1 MPFQQTPPELGNQY
15 EDDRV
20 LRSYLARVLP
30 SEMLREIEG
39 SLSEMGE
46 LAGGELYQLQLQDRL
61 NEPKLTQ
68 WDAWGNRVDAI
79 ELTPLWRKAER
90 IAAEHGVVAI
100 AYEQKHGAL
109 SRVHQCAVAYLFT
122 PSTDIYSC
130 SLAMTDG
137 AARTLISSGNQAL
150 IDRAVPHLT
159 TRDPE
164 QFWTSGQWMTELT
177 GGSDVGLS
185 ETVAREDLFALRA
198 QCGRDARGPSNCG
211 LSALESSADDS
222 GGRDARGPS
231 VRDARDLNPEGSD
244 LSDDPEG
251 SAATYR
257 LYGRKW
263 FTSAVSA
270 QIALT
275 LARPEGNP
283 PGSKGLAL
291 FYVETRDEH
300 GRLRNIEINR
310 LKDKLGTRKV
320 PTAELNLNG
329 TPAVLVK
336 GTTDGVR
343 NITPLLNVTRLWNG
357 ISSVA
362 LMRRGLALAFDY
374 ARKRVAFAAPLSE
387 KPLHMDTLF
396 GLQAEFEAAFH
407 LAFYVAELNGRNETG
422 TLDEHEARLL
432 RVLTPV
438 MKLTTGKQA
447 VLVASEVLEAFGG
460 AGYIEDTGL
469 PALLRDSQ
477 VLPIWEGT
485 TNVLSLDTLRA
496 LGDDNVNRGMA
507 PLQSTV
513 AEWFESVSDPRLAD
527 AARVVNAA
535 LEHSANWFRKAKTD
549 GPTLEAGARRFAL
562 TLGRTMELAL
572 VIRHAQWSQDNER
585 DGRATEAARRF
596 AQSGVDLIGNYD
608 KTIHEL
614 HELA

>member
-1 MPFQQTPPELGNQY
+1 MPFQQAPPELGNQY

-30 SEMLREIEG
+30 TQMMREIED
-39 SLSEMGE
+39 SLNEMGR

-68 WDAWGNRVDAI
+68 WDAWGNRVDQI

-90 IAAEHGVVAI
+90 IAAEHGVVAT

-109 SRVHQCAVAYLFT
+109 SRVHQCALAYLFT

-130 SLAMTDG
+130 PLAMTDG
-137 AARTLISSGNQAL
+137 AARTLISSGNQML

-164 QFWTSGQWMTELT
+164 KFWTAGQWMTELT

-185 ETVAREDLFALRA
+185 ETIAKEEEQGQEAGARSF
-198 QCGRDARGPSNCG
+198 
-211 LSALESSADDS
+211 
-222 GGRDARGPS
+222 
-231 VRDARDLNPEGSD
+231 
-244 LSDDPEG
+244 
-251 SAATYR
+251 R

-263 FTSAVSA
+263 FTSAVTA
-270 QIALT
+270 QMALT

-283 PGSKGLAL
+283 PGGKGLAL
-291 FYVETRDEH
+291 FYIETHDEH

-320 PTAELNLNG
+320 PTAELTLTG
-329 TPAVLVK
+329 TPAQLVK
-336 GTTDGVR
+336 GTTAGVR

-357 ISSVA
+357 ISAVA

-374 ARKRVAFAAPLSE
+374 ARKRVAFGAPLSE

-407 LAFYVAELNGRNETG
+407 LAFYVAELNGRSETG
-422 TLDEHEARLL
+422 EIDENEARLL

-469 PALLRDSQ
+469 PVLLRDSQ

-485 TNVLSLDTLRA
+485 TNVLALDTLRA
-496 LGDDNVNRGMA
+496 LGIHSADTDANAMSL
-507 PLQSTV
+507 LQSTV
-513 AEWFESVSDPRLAD
+513 ALWLEPVRDPRLAD
-527 AARVVNAA
+527 CAGIVVSA
-535 LEHSANWFRKAKTD
+535 LDHSASWRREARSGEPKR
-549 GPTLEAGARRFAL
+549 LEAGARRFAM
-562 TLGRTMELAL
+562 TLGRTLELAL
-572 VIRHAQWSQDNER
+572 LIKHAQWSQDHEG
-585 DGRATEAARRF
+585 DGRAIAAARRF
-596 AQSGVDLIGNYD
+596 ASSGVDQIVDY
-608 KTIHEL
+608 EL
-614 HELA
+614 QDSL